1 MPMFPGVRQLLADI
15 GTQNS
20 PTLLPQGGINSVGQL
35 ILQSSPRDQTKGSVQ
50 LLAQQHRVTKLL
62 AFLLPRSILLSSPS
76 PKSALSINQ
85 LQIIPNLLSGECLL
99 PLRGIKKRV

>member
-50 LLAQQHRVTKLL
+50 LLAQHRVTKLL
-62 AFLLPRSILLSSPS
+62 AFLLPHSILLSSPS
-76 PKSALSINQ
+76 PKSTLSINQ